1 MKLRWRII
9 LMAFVA
15 TFALM
20 SGAGFASSA
29 FAAPIIHNAVT
40 SDATPSANGP
50 APPTC
55 NSRADGTIWISPSGI
70 TYTCRFVQGAGWQ
83 WVPKL
88 SCGAVERDV
97 AARPSAT
104 C

>member
-29 FAAPIIHNAVT
+29 FAAPITHNAVT
-40 SDATPSANGP
+40 SDARPNADGP
-50 APPTC
+50 PLPTC
-55 NSRADGTIWISPSGI
+55 NSRADGTVWVSPSGI
-70 TYTCRFVQGAGWQ
+70 TYTCRYVEGAGWQ

-88 SCGAVERDV
+88 SCGTVARDV
-97 AARPSAT
+97 TARLSAA